1 MSYSPGKRMSV
12 LHHNQSTPSE
22 AKMLTNGA
30 GLDPAVRERAIA
42 GIEAFQEVLDD
53 VGSDPSADDRDKLR
67 EAADRLM
74 RAVAGVML
82 ELGKQPSG

>member
-1 MSYSPGKRMSV
+1 MSYSPRKRISV
-12 LHHNQSTPSE
+12 LHHNRSTPSE

-30 GLDPAVRERAIA
+30 GLDPAVRVRAIA
-42 GIEAFQEVLDD
+42 EIEGFQEALDEA
-53 VGSDPSADDRDKLR
+53 GSDPSADTRDRLR

>member
-1 MSYSPGKRMSV
+1 MSYSPRKRMSV
-12 LHHNQSTPSE
+12 LHHDQSTPSE

-30 GLDPAVRERAIA
+30 GLDPAVRVRAIA
-42 GIEAFQEVLDD
+42 EIEGFQEALDEA
-53 VGSDPSADDRDKLR
+53 GSDPSADTRDRLR

-74 RAVAGVML
+74 RAVAAVML